1 MVGAELSRVL
11 QSTSKTV
18 GCILSLKSSGFSGV
32 PDVDIVTVGT
42 RSHTHS
48 CRKTALLL
56 DFWSSHCQT
65 VNKLSAYDFALEE
78 GKFVPALSLS
88 YTSALLFIWMI
99 IVFGGGLCCDYCCV
113 QHFRFLSV
121 FTGG

>member
-18 GCILSLKSSGFSGV
+18 GCILSL
-32 PDVDIVTVGT
+32 
-42 RSHTHS
+42 H
-48 CRKTALLL
+48 
-56 DFWSSHCQT
+56 
-65 VNKLSAYDFALEE
+65 FALEE
-78 GKFVPALSLS
+78 RKFVPALSLS